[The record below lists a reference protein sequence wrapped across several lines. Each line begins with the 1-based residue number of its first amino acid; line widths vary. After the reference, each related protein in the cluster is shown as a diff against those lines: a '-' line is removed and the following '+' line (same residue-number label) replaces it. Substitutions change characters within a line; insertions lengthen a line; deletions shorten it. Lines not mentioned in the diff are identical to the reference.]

1 MEFRKVLTEHRFR
14 WASCQLDS
22 LRKCLRPAAV
32 RKTLSTLPSTLDET
46 YERILLNIDELYK
59 QEAQLALT
67 WLVASRRVLTVEELA
82 EAVSIETDSEGLF
95 DPSNRLFEP
104 NTICSVLSG
113 LVSIVQSHTPRGSA
127 DIRLAHFSVEEY
139 LVSDRLAQ
147 SRASDF
153 HISFETSH
161 IRLAAA
167 SLIYLQWAKDFVK
180 QDTGYPIWSFSD
192 VVRRGW
198 VGVVGD
204 QLTIS
209 LTEKVP
215 LLSYACRSWYLHVRM
230 CEGYLPEREIRLV
243 ENFLEC
249 QEIISF
255 FENVT
260 YDGSDDA
267 ADKGCHSSRH
277 ALLRKLGYIRN
288 FGHMRKESNFIA
300 SPLFHAARLG
310 LVDVVTALLRE
321 TNWSHVS
328 LHQPMHQR
336 LTPGTLGDELR
347 IACFYGHQKVVEIL
361 LDAGA
366 DVEAVGG
373 AFKTAM
379 AASMHSANPNS
390 VIIQMLLERVE
401 KVHPDVDWT
410 VGWALRW
417 AAMEGHL
424 PVVSILMSK
433 TGCVGP
439 ENYAWTHDYI
449 WFRKWQ
455 DELVSCRRRKDIQGS
470 GSYRKRGT
478 APYEAASAGH
488 HEILSLLIS
497 NWSNIDEEDDEGR
510 TCLYWAAFNGHTE
523 TVKLLLENG
532 ARTYGHRYYQEWTPA
547 YWAWWRGFHEIED
560 LLVHIDRTT
569 TRGRRAERPIIR
581 QMMASRLSTARQM
594 RETTVHPRCN
604 SEP

>member
-1 MEFRKVLTEHRFR
+1 MLTEQRFR

-22 LRKCLRPAAV
+22 LGKCLRPAAV

-46 YERILLNIDELYK
+46 YERILLNIDGQYK

-113 LVSIVQSHTPRGSA
+113 LVSVVQSHTLPGSA
-127 DIRLAHFSVEEY
+127 DVRLAHFSVQEY
-139 LVSDRLAQ
+139 LVSDRLAK
-147 SRASDF
+147 SRASHF
-153 HISFETSH
+153 HISFEISH

-167 SLIYLQWAKDFVK
+167 SLIYLQWAKDYLK
-180 QDTGYPIWSFSD
+180 QDTGYPIWSLSD
-192 VVRRGW
+192 VVRRGC
-198 VGVVGD
+198 VAIPGD
-204 QLTIS
+204 QFAMGLI
-209 LTEKVP
+209 EKVP
-215 LLSYACRSWYLHVRM
+215 LLSYACRSWYLHVRL
-230 CEGYLPEREIRLV
+230 CEGYLPERVIRLV

-249 QEIISF
+249 QERISF
-255 FENVT
+255 FENAT
-260 YDGSDDA
+260 YDYFDDA

-277 ALLRKLGYIRN
+277 ALLRKFGFSPNFCEIR
-288 FGHMRKESNFIA
+288 KKSDFIA

-321 TNWSHVS
+321 TNKSRVS
-328 LHQPMHQR
+328 LHQPLHQS

-347 IACFYGHQKVVEIL
+347 IACFYNHEKVVEIL
-361 LDAGA
+361 LNAGA

-379 AASMHSANPNS
+379 GASMHSITPSHA
-390 VIIQMLLERVE
+390 IIQMLLERVE

-424 PVVSILMSK
+424 PVVSTLMSK
-433 TGCVGP
+433 ISCVGL
-439 ENYAWTHDYI
+439 EKYAWTHDYLKFLR
-449 WFRKWQ
+449 W
-455 DELVSCRRRKDIQGS
+455 DDVVSRNRRIDTEGS
-470 GSYRKRGT
+470 QSYPKRGT

-497 NWSNIDEEDDEGR
+497 NWSNIDEEDHEGR
-510 TCLYWAAFNGHTE
+510 TSLYWAAFKGHTE

-532 ARTYGHRYYQEWTPA
+532 ARTHGHRRVDEWTPA
-547 YWAWWRGFHEIED
+547 YWAEVRGFHEIED
-560 LLVHIDRTT
+560 LLVHTVAAGRVR
-569 TRGRRAERPIIR
+569 RGR
-581 QMMASRLSTARQM
+581 
-594 RETTVHPRCN
+594 
-604 SEP
+604 